1 MMKRVVPMIIALLA
15 LGGQLA
21 CAAVSEAARSAVEA
35 ARSYG
40 AAVRSCDMGWAL
52 DYMYPPLKMT
62 YAEQF
67 SSRSG
72 KEADNAR
79 RIMGLTKETVGQART
94 RQQAA
99 LKALREHYVNM
110 GRQMVESGLK
120 IESFT
125 VREPV
130 AEYVV
135 TPPEGVVNAAR
146 RDAEG
151 RISADQLQGESER
164 SRLVVL
170 PTTLIVSG
178 PAPQGGV
185 TRVER
190 RSHIYAIRDEVVSG
204 PLDRNGFTNRDT
216 KINKW
221 YFVDGNTDTSILR
234 AFFPNLPVRLTL
246 PDGGERV
253 LR

>member
-1 MMKRVVPMIIALLA
+1 MKMCVSMIIALPMLLCTLA
-15 LGGQLA
+15 S
-21 CAAVSEAARSAVEA
+21 AAVSEAARSAVEA

-52 DYMYPPLKMT
+52 DSMYPPLKKT
-62 YAEQF
+62 YAEKYAN
-67 SSRSG
+67 RSG

-79 RIMGLTKETVGQART
+79 IIMGLTDETSAEARA

-99 LKALREHYVNM
+99 LKALRELYVRM
-110 GRQMVESGLK
+110 GEQMKSSGIK

-130 AEYVV
+130 SEYIV
-135 TPPEGVVNAAR
+135 TPPSGIVKAAR
-146 RDAEG
+146 RDSQG
-151 RISADQLQGESER
+151 RISADNLQGEAER

-170 PTTLIVSG
+170 PITLIISG
-178 PAPQGGV
+178 PAPGGAGI
-185 TRVER
+185 TRMER

-204 PLDRNGFTNRDT
+204 TIDRNGFTKRDT
-216 KINKW
+216 KLNKW
-221 YFVDGNTDTSILR
+221 YFVDGNTDTNVLR
-234 AFFPNLPVRLTL
+234 AFFPNLPVRLRL